1 MRFGDKEFEVVR
13 RSGNRAGYI
22 RAKPDR
28 ENPTPAQL
36 QNQLRFGKAAFN
48 SFGEK
53 EVEDLPPAALA
64 VRDAFVDGK
73 TKEVVDLL
81 KRSKAEEL
89 LSSGEFDSAEEII
102 KLLQNID

>member
-1 MRFGDKEFEVVR
+1 MQSPIGRILLR
-13 RSGNRAGYI
+13 RNYRINCVLGRRRLTVS
-22 RAKPDR
+22 
-28 ENPTPAQL
+28 
-36 QNQLRFGKAAFN
+36 
-48 SFGEK
+48 EK
-53 EVEDLPPAALA
+53 RKSKDLPPAALA